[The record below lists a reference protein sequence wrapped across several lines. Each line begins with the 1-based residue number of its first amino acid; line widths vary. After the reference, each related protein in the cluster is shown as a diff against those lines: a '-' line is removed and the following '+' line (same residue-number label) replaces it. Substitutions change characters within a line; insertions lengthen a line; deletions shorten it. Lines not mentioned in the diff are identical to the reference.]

1 MGGNQCC
8 SESSKCGDQEGDC
21 DRDSDCINGLVCGKD
36 NCIQNNDFWWDATDD
51 CCEKPRSNY
60 ESLLYFNLFNPNID
74 DCIANRI
81 HVYYHTN
88 LQKCAQETFL
98 NIPLSL
104 ETINQGHQLERD
116 VLNHVFMKQEDGDQV
131 TASQKTVIGEQ
142 NVFPVQV
149 HRSFFFYH

>member
-1 MGGNQCC
+1 MIVILIASTVWFVARTTVYKIMIFGGMQQMTVVK
-8 SESSKCGDQEGDC
+8 SQEV
-21 DRDSDCINGLVCGKD
+21 IMK
-36 NCIQNNDFWWDATDD
+36 A
-51 CCEKPRSNY
+51 
-60 ESLLYFNLFNPNID
+60 YFISICLNID

-131 TASQKTVIGEQ
+131 TATRKTVIGEQ

-149 HRSFFFYH
+149 HESFFFYHQIVLQYFK

>member
-60 ESLLYFNLFNPNID
+60 ESLLYFNLFNPIILM
-74 DCIANRI
+74 IA
-81 HVYYHTN
+81 
-88 LQKCAQETFL
+88 
-98 NIPLSL
+98 SL
-104 ETINQGHQLERD
+104 I
-116 VLNHVFMKQEDGDQV
+116 VFMF
-131 TASQKTVIGEQ
+131 IIILIYR
-142 NVFPVQV
+142 NV
-149 HRSFFFYH
+149 HRKLF